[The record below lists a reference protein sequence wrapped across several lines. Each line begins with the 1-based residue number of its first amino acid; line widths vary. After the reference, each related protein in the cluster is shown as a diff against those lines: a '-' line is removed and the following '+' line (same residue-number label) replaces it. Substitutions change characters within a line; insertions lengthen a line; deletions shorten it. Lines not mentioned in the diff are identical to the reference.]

1 MERNR
6 KLFSMI
12 EERKDKEILIIEDNA
27 KAEPCSLDANI
38 LKMLQFE

>member
-1 MERNR
+1 MERNW

-12 EERKDKEILIIEDNA
+12 KEQKDEKILIIEDNA